1 VFNIYVHWDEAYT
14 QAELAIFS
22 EIGRSYRTTANN
34 EEKSCQPYRRSSP
47 KT

>member
-1 VFNIYVHWDEAYT
+1 MFNIYFHWDEAHT
-14 QAELAIFS
+14 RTKLAILS

>member
-1 VFNIYVHWDEAYT
+1 MHNIFFAWDEAYT
-14 QAELAIFS
+14 RAELAILS
-22 EIGRSYRTTANN
+22 EIGRSYRTAANN